1 MRYLYP
7 WSVLLL
13 GLRRLGQLQQRGLR
27 VTVPTFV
34 VQP

>member
-7 WSVLLL
+7 RSVLQL

-27 VTVPTFV
+27 VTVAAFE